1 MALVRFVLL
10 LPIIV
15 LFESV
20 FISFS
25 FFYYVPN
32 NWERNT
38 EGGREKYIF
47 ALKLEFSAPKIFM
60 SDNLFFFNLN
70 EGEFLSSAY

>member
-1 MALVRFVLL
+1 MYQLGEKYR
-10 LPIIV
+10 
-15 LFESV
+15 
-20 FISFS
+20 
-25 FFYYVPN
+25 
-32 NWERNT
+32 
-38 EGGREKYIF
+38 GGREKYIF